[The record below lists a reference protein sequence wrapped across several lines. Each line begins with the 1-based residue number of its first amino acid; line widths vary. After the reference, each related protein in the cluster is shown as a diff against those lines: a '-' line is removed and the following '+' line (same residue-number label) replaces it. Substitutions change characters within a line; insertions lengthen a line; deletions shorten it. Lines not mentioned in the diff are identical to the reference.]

1 MPTEH
6 TSLKNTTPAGDSNT
20 TNEMVV
26 GKSKIYQRSF
36 LIVAGS
42 LLALLVLIAIAGTS
56 GGQHLKSSTVEIIEG
71 AVALADY
78 QLDSAN
84 LGLTTDIFDLGA
96 ASENDEANCDNCTG
110 TCLWDPYFK
119 CFHGCTFVASGPN
132 ESCGCYDDY
141 PCCNSLFC

>member
-26 GKSKIYQRSF
+26 GKSKIYQHSF

-84 LGLTTDIFDLGA
+84 LGLTTDIFGLGA
-96 ASENDEANCDNCTG
+96 VSEENDEECCP
-110 TCLWDPYFK
+110 DPYCPPEEAIHCCHECNDGTK
-119 CFHGCTFVASGPN
+119 CCYSKRGWNPA
-132 ESCGCYDDY
+132 CGC
-141 PCCNSLFC
+141 P

>member
-56 GGQHLKSSTVEIIEG
+56 GGQHLQSLSAHEFVKG

-84 LGLTTDIFDLGA
+84 LAHTKDIFGVNVA
-96 ASENDEANCDNCTG
+96 ENNEFGKCCRSSTCACDYCSCTQ
-110 TCLWDPYFK
+110 YNI
-119 CFHGCTFVASGPN
+119 CFFDKKRLLCMVVTLLLSYV
-132 ESCGCYDDY
+132 
-141 PCCNSLFC
+141 